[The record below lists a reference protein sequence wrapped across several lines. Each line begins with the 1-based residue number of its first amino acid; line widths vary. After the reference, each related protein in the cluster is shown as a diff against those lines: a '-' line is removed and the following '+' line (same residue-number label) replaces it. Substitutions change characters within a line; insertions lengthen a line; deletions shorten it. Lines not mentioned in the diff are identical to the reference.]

1 MTSPADSTISGS
13 SFAHH
18 MHLETNQPDRAQKG
32 DALYVGTTQCDDKA
46 ARTGAATN
54 AADPAAGSL
63 ARARADESV
72 APVGAD
78 GIDG

>member
-1 MTSPADSTISGS
+1 MR
-13 SFAHH
+13 
-18 MHLETNQPDRAQKG
+18 LEQIRDRAQKG
-32 DALYVGTTQCDDKA
+32 EALYVGTTERDDTA

-54 AADPAAGSL
+54 ATDPAAGSL
-63 ARARADESV
+63 ARDRADESV